1 MRALQKAEN
10 TLYTVKK
17 KKKKRT
23 VLSVAPGRDKE
34 IDSIVWYN
42 KIHQEVL
49 YFSFSHFL
57 IRFWMTKYFDILI
70 FWGIEAK

>member
-10 TLYTVKK
+10 TLYTV

-34 IDSIVWYN
+34 IDSIV
-42 KIHQEVL
+42 
-49 YFSFSHFL
+49 
-57 IRFWMTKYFDILI
+57 
-70 FWGIEAK
+70 

>member
-10 TLYTVKK
+10 TLYTVK

-34 IDSIVWYN
+34 IDSIV
-42 KIHQEVL
+42 
-49 YFSFSHFL
+49 
-57 IRFWMTKYFDILI
+57 
-70 FWGIEAK
+70 

>member
-34 IDSIVWYN
+34 IDSIV
-42 KIHQEVL
+42 
-49 YFSFSHFL
+49 
-57 IRFWMTKYFDILI
+57 
-70 FWGIEAK
+70 